1 MTDKT
6 TEALKL
12 AEEALEGWK
21 EYDTWTDQQ
30 MWNDDDEEAL
40 AAIRKSLA
48 EPVQEPVAWIC
59 EGKFYNTEQ
68 HSFRTNKKFPNQ
80 TPLYAAPVST
90 KREWVDLT
98 VSDLDAIIEKHYDD
112 EMDLKAMI
120 LDGIAAL
127 KEKNK

>member
-12 AEEALEGWK
+12 AEEALLGSGY
-21 EYDTWTDQQ
+21 YDTTQQ
-30 MWNDDDEEAL
+30 RKAL
-40 AAIRKSLA
+40 AAIREVLA